1 MTRSRQIPDQSCL
14 LLVDDDPTVL
24 ASINDS
30 LRDIYQTRVANCG
43 ARALE
48 LALRRPLPDL
58 ILLDIEMTGMDGYEV
73 CRRLKEDPHSQDIPV
88 IFLSSHRDVP
98 DITRGL
104 ELGAVDFVT
113 KPIVLPILL
122 ARVRTHLRLQEVR
135 SQLHDHNIQLEA
147 QVAER
152 TAALQAQTRE
162 VLKGQEM
169 TIIAL
174 GSLAETRDNETG
186 NHIRRTQEYVRQL
199 CDEVRFLPR
208 WKAAYDADGFSLI
221 WKSAP
226 LHDIGKVGIPDAIL
240 LKPGKLTNEEFE
252 QMKQH
257 TVLGRRALDMAI
269 QQVSSEQSFLSIASQ
284 IAYHH
289 HERWDGAG
297 YPDRLAGESIPLPAR
312 MMAIADVY
320 DALVSKRV
328 YKAPMPHHDA
338 IELLRQGRGTQFDP
352 NLIDI
357 FLTRAD
363 QMKTISDTFA
373 DH

>member
-1 MTRSRQIPDQSCL
+1 MSHEARPSNQRCL
-14 LLVDDDPTVL
+14 LLIDDDPTIL
-24 ASINDS
+24 ASINES
-30 LRDIYQTRVANCG
+30 VRGEFVTRVATSG
-43 ARALE
+43 ARGLE
-48 LALRRPLPDL
+48 LALLRPLPDL
-58 ILLDIEMTGMDGYEV
+58 ILLDIEMPGMNGYEV
-73 CRRLKEDPHSQDIPV
+73 CRRLKEDPHTCEIPV
-88 IFLSSHRDVP
+88 IFLSAHNNVE

-104 ELGAVDFVT
+104 ELGAVDYVA
-113 KPIVLPILL
+113 KPIVVPILR

-135 SQLHDHNIQLEA
+135 SQLQDQNVYLEA
-147 QVAER
+147 QVADR
-152 TAALQAQTRE
+152 TAALREQTRE
-162 VLKGQEM
+162 VLKVQEM

-186 NHIRRTQEYVRQL
+186 NHIRRTQDYVRQM
-199 CDEVRFLPR
+199 CDEARLRPR
-208 WKAAYDADGFSLI
+208 WKSAYDEDGFSLI

-240 LKPGKLTNEEFE
+240 LKPGKLTDSEFE
-252 QMKQH
+252 LMKQH

-269 QQVSSEQSFLSIASQ
+269 QQANNERSFLTIAAQ

-289 HERWDGAG
+289 HERWDGTG
-297 YPDRLAGESIPLPAR
+297 YPDRLAGETIPLPAR
-312 MMAIADVY
+312 IMAIADVY

-338 IELLRQGRGTQFDP
+338 IELIRQGRGSQFDP
-352 NLIDI
+352 NLIDC

-363 QMKTISDTFA
+363 QMKQISDKFA